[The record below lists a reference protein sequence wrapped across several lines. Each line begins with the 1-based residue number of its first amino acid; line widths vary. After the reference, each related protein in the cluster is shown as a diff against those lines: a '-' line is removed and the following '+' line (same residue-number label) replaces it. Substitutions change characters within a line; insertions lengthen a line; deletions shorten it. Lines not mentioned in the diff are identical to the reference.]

1 MGRPRR
7 KGGGADTK
15 GRSIG
20 TDRFVRL
27 GHNLLSSNAYRAL
40 TPNARSLL
48 VELAM
53 LDNGGNNGSLYLS
66 VRDAAARIGIVDLRA
81 TSRAFDE
88 LMALGFIELAQES
101 HFQVKASETSRA
113 RCWRLTWLPG
123 PGRKAPTPDFLTRE
137 PAPQTK
143 ARKRMESGLRA
154 LKAYRKAKDQGK
166 MPVVESGTLA
176 AIRPEMVAVT
186 VAESDTQNHGN
197 GRIAPIGCIRDSA
210 THTAIPGGREPPT
223 VSLAWWQPDWT
234 PAVANLAYLSSM
246 TANRWRL
253 AA

>member
-1 MGRPRR
+1 M
-7 KGGGADTK
+7 
-15 GRSIG
+15 
-20 TDRFVRL
+20 RL

-81 TSRAFDE
+81 TSRAFDD
-88 LMALGFIELAQES
+88 LVSLGFIELAQES
-101 HFQVKASETSRA
+101 HFRVKASETSRA

-123 PGRKAPTPDFLTRE
+123 PGRKAPTPNFLTRE
-137 PAPQTK
+137 PVPQTR
-143 ARKRMESGLRA
+143 ARKRMEAGLRT

-166 MPVVESGTLA
+166 MPVVESDTLA
-176 AIRPEMVAVT
+176 AIRPEMVPVA
-186 VAESDTQNHGN
+186 VAESDTLNQVN
-197 GRIAPIGCIRDSA
+197 GGIAPIGCIRDSS
-210 THTAIPGGREPPT
+210 THTAIPGGKGAQHGPWG
-223 VSLAWWQPDWT
+223 WWQPDWA
-234 PAVANLAYLSSM
+234 PSIRGLAFCAAFAANDG
-246 TANRWRL
+246 RL